1 MQKRLLELLE
11 KNLMKEM
18 ILHSSK
24 KGDLIL
30 DPFCGSGSVCVACH
44 EAGRDWLG
52 IELEGKWYE
61 VARGRV
67 ENGA

>member
-30 DPFCGSGSVCVACH
+30 DPFCGSGSV
-44 EAGRDWLG
+44 